1 VLLRLP
7 KGGPEQQAV
16 DAGEIDAV
24 VDYANSNVI
33 LLPAARR
40 ALREASR
47 RAPAASRKAG
57 DEASIANS
65 VLSALP
71 HEDYQRL
78 LASLEPVTLKSGEV
92 LHEPGVPIR
101 YAYFP
106 VDCVISLLTM
116 MEGHQPLAVG
126 LVGHEGM
133 VGIPLAL
140 GIDVSSAR
148 ALVQEPGTAM
158 RMESA
163 FFREELLR
171 SKPLQ
176 EGLHRYKHALVGQ
189 IAQSV
194 ACNQF
199 HPVQARLARYLL
211 MTGDRAR
218 RKELRLTHEF
228 LADMLGVRR
237 AGVTLAALALQR
249 RKLIEYSRGKVTLLD
264 RRGLNALACVC
275 YGIVKAMHDSAY
287 RERGPRKRTAG

>member
-7 KGGPEQQAV
+7 RGGPEQQAV

-40 ALREASR
+40 ALREAAR

-57 DEASIANS
+57 NEAPIANS
-65 VLSALP
+65 VLSVLP
-71 HEDYQRL
+71 HEEYQRL

-101 YAYFP
+101 YVYFP

-116 MEGHQPLAVG
+116 MEGHEPLAVG

-189 IAQSV
+189 IAQIV

-237 AGVTLAALALQR
+237 AGITLAALALQKR
-249 RKLIEYSRGKVTLLD
+249 RLIEYRRGKVTLLD

-275 YGIVKAMHDSAY
+275 YRIVKGLYDSAAPGSADS
-287 RERGPRKRTAG
+287 R